1 MNYKAWLI
9 WACAGLFYLYE
20 MVLRASP
27 SVIAKDLMLDF
38 GVASAA
44 LGVLSS
50 FYYYSYVILQIP
62 CGVIVDK
69 LGPRRVVT
77 YSTLLCILGS
87 ILFAKSDSLFIAQI
101 GRFLI
106 GAGSACAF
114 ISCLKVGSEWFLPAQ
129 FAMIAGLSNMMG
141 TLGGMV
147 SGPPF
152 AILSNTFGWRQ
163 ATLVA
168 AVIGVCLAL
177 IFWFVMQD
185 KPKQEDASAP
195 LLDGLKKITKDPY
208 NWIIAGVGGLMY
220 VPVSAFCELWAVP
233 YLMEK
238 YQVTNEVASRASIM
252 IYLGIA
258 FGSPLAARLSSKFK
272 SPVRVMMG
280 ASLLTAALFMAAVR
294 FDSMTYQAMLMI
306 LFFAGMANAGQV
318 MCFTAVKEN
327 VDNRLSGTAA
337 GFTNALVMLSG
348 IIFQPL
354 LGIILDL
361 SWQGQM
367 NGDGTRFYGEEAYQ
381 TAMMT
386 IPLCFIAG
394 WILLQL
400 AERFFKPQGQAA

>member
-1 MNYKAWLI
+1 MTYKAWLI
-9 WACAGLFYLYE
+9 WSCAGLFYLYE

-38 GVASAA
+38 GVASTA
-44 LGVLSS
+44 LGVLAS

-69 LGPRRVVT
+69 LGSRRVVV
-77 YSTLLCILGS
+77 YSTLLCVIGS
-87 ILFAKSDSLFIAQI
+87 ILFAKSDSLFMAQI

-129 FAMIAGLSNMMG
+129 VAMIAGLSNMMG

-152 AILSNTFGWRQ
+152 AMLSNTFGWRET
-163 ATLVA
+163 TLIA
-168 AVIGVCLAL
+168 AGVGVLLAI
-177 IFWFVMQD
+177 IFWFAMQD
-185 KPKQEDASAP
+185 KPKIANDSP
-195 LLDGLKKITKDPY
+195 SSLLKGLRKIAQDPY
-208 NWIIAGVGGLMY
+208 NWIIASVGGLMY
-220 VPVSAFCELWAVP
+220 VPISAFCELWAVP

-238 YQVTNEVASRASIM
+238 YQVTNDVASRASIM

-258 FGSPLAARLSSKFK
+258 FGSPLAA
-272 SPVRVMMG
+272 
-280 ASLLTAALFMAAVR
+280 ALFMAAVR
-294 FDSMTYQAMLMI
+294 FDSMTYQAMLII

-318 MCFTAVKEN
+318 MCFAAVKEN
-327 VDNRLSGTAA
+327 VENHLSGTAA

-354 LGIILDL
+354 LGIILDV
-361 SWQGQM
+361 SWQGQL

-381 TAMMT
+381 TAMMA

-394 WILLQL
+394 WILLQM
-400 AERFFKPQGQAA
+400 AERFFKPQAQAA